1 MMDLINK
8 LNFIS
13 LILNIPF
20 LLISI
25 YITFYFYTY
34 KNIKDKKNSIYDI
47 APVSFTVYLSLLL
60 IIFLQIIIDDISSYG
75 NLIWN
80 WSILIV
86 ILSAIIIN
94 ILLDLAFVGFIKM
107 KSILRIFIVA
117 NIFLFGL
124 LISDSSILNSVFM
137 FFVMILLIITVLHYS
152 SDYGIYKD
160 KSMRVTFA
168 SFFSLFPL
176 IFSILILNMNT
187 INFELSHYNINNNV
201 NEKYIIISIQILLL
215 IWNMIVIIFKGF
227 NINIY
232 TVIKE
237 LIKLR

>member
-137 FFVMILLIITVLHYS
+137 FFIMILLIITVLHYS

-215 IWNMIVIIFKGF
+215 LWNMVVIIFKGF

>member
-20 LLISI
+20 LLISA

-34 KNIKDKKNSIYDI
+34 KSIKDKKSSIYDI
-47 APVSFTVYLSLLL
+47 TPVSFTVYLSLLL

-75 NLIWN
+75 NLIWD

-86 ILSAIIIN
+86 ILSAILIDT
-94 ILLDLAFVGFIKM
+94 ILGLAFVGFIKM

-137 FFVMILLIITVLHYS
+137 FFIMILLIITVLHYS

-187 INFELSHYNINNNV
+187 INFELSHYNINNNI
-201 NEKYIIISIQILLL
+201 NEKYIIISVQILLL

>member
-34 KNIKDKKNSIYDI
+34 KSIKDKKNSIYDI

-215 IWNMIVIIFKGF
+215 LWNMVVIIFKGF